1 MTKKPLVAG
10 VDQASLAWANLGRTD
25 PARDFYDAL
34 ASQYDKFYLD
44 WESAVR
50 EEGAF
55 LRSLLEKEG
64 FQPPASVLDCACG
77 VGTQAIGLAALGYD
91 VAASDISGGELAEA
105 KKRAAAQGVD
115 IRFAQADFRALED
128 VFAESFDAVVALDNA
143 LPHMLSAE
151 DLARAVKSILGRVRE
166 GGVFIASI
174 RDYDAILAEKPA
186 YSPPYVHK
194 TEKGQRVLF
203 QTWEWQGDSY
213 DFVQY
218 VIDDEEK
225 VSVSRFACSYRATRR
240 AELTELLYAGG
251 CREVAWLFP
260 EQTGFYQPVV
270 IGRK

>member
-1 MTKKPLVAG
+1 MTKKPLLDG
-10 VDQASLAWANLGRTD
+10 VSQDNSAQS
-25 PARDFYDAL
+25 FYDAL

-44 WESAVR
+44 WGSAVR

-55 LRSLLEKEG
+55 LRGLLEKEG
-64 FQPPASVLDCACG
+64 LPPPASVLDCACG

-91 VAASDISGGELAEA
+91 VSASDISGGELAEA

-128 VFAESFDAVVALDNA
+128 VFAESFDAVIAMDNA
-143 LPHMLSAE
+143 LPHMLTAE
-151 DLARAVKSILGRVRE
+151 DLARAVSSITGRVRE

-174 RDYDAILAEKPA
+174 RDYDSILREKPA

-218 VIDDEEK
+218 VIDDEEE

-240 AELTELLYAGG
+240 AELTELLTAGG

>member
-1 MTKKPLVAG
+1 MTKKPLLDG
-10 VDQASLAWANLGRTD
+10 VSQDNSAQS
-25 PARDFYDAL
+25 FYDAL

-44 WESAVR
+44 WGSAVR

-64 FQPPASVLDCACG
+64 LPPPASVLDCACG

-91 VAASDISGGELAEA
+91 VTASDISGGELAEA

-128 VFAESFDAVVALDNA
+128 VFAENFDAVIAMDNA
-143 LPHMLSAE
+143 LPHMLTAA
-151 DLARAVKSILGRVRE
+151 DLSRAAASITGRVRE

-218 VIDDEEK
+218 VIDDEEE

-240 AELTELLYAGG
+240 AELTELLYDAG
-251 CREVAWLFP
+251 CREVEWLFP